1 MKTLKI
7 LLITASLFVI
17 SGAMAQTYYYNKST
31 TFKQTGYTYRCN
43 TLNWGY
49 VTLSNADNIYTDAN
63 FMYKDGSPVTDTK
76 ILQGDVTLIA
86 DDNWTKQKCMSI
98 VDNAFSTAEK
108 ARIKGESFMVIMT
121 IDPDTGK
128 VIEVDFKFYR
138 NEPFAT
144 IPVTTYRKIE
154 QNLKNQVWF
163 TITPTG
169 KQLKFIKRGWMHEII
184 EVVNPKTGVVTYE

>member
-7 LLITASLFVI
+7 LFITVSLLVI
-17 SGAMAQTYYYNKST
+17 SETMAQTYYYNKSA
-31 TFKQTGYTYRCN
+31 TFKQTGYTYRCI
-43 TLNWGY
+43 TESWGQ
-49 VTLSNADNIYTDAN
+49 VTLFNAANIYTNADYV
-63 FMYKDGSPVTDTK
+63 YKDGRAFRDM
-76 ILQGDVTLIA
+76 DVMEGKVSLIE

-108 ARIKGESFMVIMT
+108 ARIKGESFDVSMT
-121 IDPDTGK
+121 IDPATGK
-128 VIEVDFKFYR
+128 VIEVDFRFYK

-169 KQLKFIKRGWMHEII
+169 KQLKFIQRGWMHEII
-184 EVVNPKTGVVTYE
+184 EVVNPKTGAVTYE

>member
-1 MKTLKI
+1 MKTLKT
-7 LLITASLFVI
+7 LLLTASLFII
-17 SGAMAQTYYYNKST
+17 SEAMAQTYYYNKST
-31 TFKQTGYTYRCN
+31 TFKQTGYTYRCI
-43 TLNWGY
+43 TEKGD
-49 VTLSNADNIYTDAN
+49 VTLSNAANIYTDAN

-154 QNLKNQVWF
+154 QNLKNQIWF

-169 KQLKFIKRGWMHEII
+169 KQLKFLICGWMHEII
-184 EVVNPKTGVVTYE
+184 EVVNPKTGAVTYE